1 MIVHK
6 LSVTDKTP
14 SDVVLSV
21 TEEKLFQDEWD
32 ANLITHVEDDRV
44 AGIKAE
50 ARKRII
56 AQIPGGTLENYLEKE
71 NLLHAEYSELQDIV
85 LEGGTLTVEQATYK
99 ADLKARF
106 NVMRDII
113 NMSDLSETNGDSI
126 VTFQAALDLKG
137 Y

>member
-32 ANLITHVEDDRV
+32 ANSIVQTETYRV

-56 AQIPGGTLENYLEKE
+56 AQIPGGTMYNYLEKE
-71 NLLHAEYSELQDIV
+71 NLLHAEYSELQDIM
-85 LEGGTLTVEQATYK
+85 LEGGALTTEQATYK
-99 ADLKARF
+99 AALKAQF
-106 NVMRDII
+106 NAMRDII
-113 NMSDLSETNGDSI
+113 NMSNTAETNGDTLI
-126 VTFQAALDLKG
+126 VFQSALDAKG